1 VLTLTE
7 SITSTGIEI
16 LKIAAGIAGLLFVS
30 PPPNH
35 LLCIGSINCSNFLL
49 GSPLCAALP
58 PGKNWFESW
67 LAFQCFSCNHMAIP
81 HTTHPPTATCHPE
94 HHPPPTSHR
103 RGKQPSSKS
112 RWLLQ
117 MSSISI
123 PLRIPKLGFVSR
135 RISNP
140 FRFALFWSTPRGQV
154 RSVRLMPHHLQRES
168 GKSEKR
174 ESDANYPTS
183 TRRASQVNRLRLSP
197 PSDVVC
203 GPVPSLIWPNGCQD
217 ECQRKVDSASFLIC
231 WMNPFVGCML
241 IIF

>member
-1 VLTLTE
+1 MQGPTLFQRR
-7 SITSTGIEI
+7 
-16 LKIAAGIAGLLFVS
+16 LKLKLKRR
-30 PPPNH
+30 P
-35 LLCIGSINCSNFLL
+35 
-49 GSPLCAALP
+49 PLCVGPQPNDVPNWHLP
-58 PGKNWFESW
+58 IHRYGYSNTIKAGVAS
-67 LAFQCFSCNHMAIP
+67 
-81 HTTHPPTATCHPE
+81 
-94 HHPPPTSHR
+94 TSRR

-123 PLRIPKLGFVSR
+123 PLRIPKPGFVSR